1 MHQSRLLFIFAA
13 VIWLSGCKSTD
24 TQPESESSEVIG
36 SASMD
41 ADRMIT
47 VMLRAEDDHRIM
59 GNAAFFMNPDHKDNH
74 TTIQHVG
81 GLKPGQSKPYPAWP
95 EDQTKGN

>member
-1 MHQSRLLFIFAA
+1 MNQSRFFFILAS
-13 VIWLSGCKSTD
+13 VIWLSACVSTD
-24 TQPESESSEVIG
+24 TRPESEASEVIG

-47 VMLRAEDDHRIM
+47 VMLRAEDGHGMAGD
-59 GNAAFFMNPDHKDNH
+59 AAFFMNTDHKDYDE
-74 TTIQHVG
+74 TIQHVG

-95 EDQTKGN
+95 KP